1 MGVSIL
7 RKPIVAIIG
16 RINVGKSTLFNR
28 ITKKRTAIVENEPGI
43 TRDRIYAECEWK
55 GQQFTLVDTGGVD
68 FLIREEMQKKIA
80 VQTELA
86 IEEADLII
94 LLVDIKEGINP
105 DDFKVAKVIREKGK
119 PNILVANKGDVR
131 GSELKLYEFYELGF
145 GEPYIVSA
153 EHGLNV
159 DDLLDRIA
167 SSISKVKVEPEEE
180 EDTIKVSIIGKP
192 NVGKSSLLN
201 RILGEDRIIV
211 SQQPG
216 TTRDAIEIIFKHD
229 SLKLIFIDTA
239 GLRDKAKPKEDV
251 EYYSTLRTFE
261 AVNNSDIVLLILDST
276 QGVSMQ
282 DKKIANYIKKER
294 KACIVILNKFD
305 LIKSNIDKKLF
316 IDEIRYELAFLKKS
330 PIIITSAITGYNINK
345 IISKIKEVALQY
357 SKNIPTSVFN
367 TFIREVISKNPP
379 KYVRGNTLKIRYA
392 TQTGIKPP
400 KFLLFVNNPKLMY
413 TSYHR
418 YLENNIYEAFGFEG
432 SPVVINLAKKKG
444 EREIK

>member
-1 MGVSIL
+1 MK
-7 RKPIVAIIG
+7 KPIVAIIG

-28 ITKKRTAIVENEPGI
+28 ITRKRTAIVENEPGI

-55 GQQFTLVDTGGVD
+55 GKQFTLVDTGGVD
-68 FLIREEMQKKIA
+68 FIKREEMQKKIT

-86 IEEADLII
+86 IEKADLII

-105 DDFKVAKVIREKGK
+105 DDFKVAKAIREKNK
-119 PNILVANKGDVR
+119 PSILVANKGDVR

-145 GEPYIVSA
+145 GDPYIISA

-159 DDLLDRIA
+159 DDLLDRIV
-167 SSISKVKVEPEEE
+167 SGISEVKVEPEEE
-180 EDTIKVSIIGKP
+180 EDIIKVSILGKP

-211 SQQPG
+211 SEHPG

-251 EYYSTLRTFE
+251 EYYSSLRTFE
-261 AVNNSDIVLLILDST
+261 AVRNSDIALLILDST

-282 DKKIANYIKKER
+282 DKKIANYIQKER
-294 KACIVILNKFD
+294 KACIIILNKFD
-305 LIKSNIDKKLF
+305 LIKDNIDRKLF
-316 IDEIRYELAFLKKS
+316 IDEIRYELSFLKNS
-330 PIIITSAITGYNINK
+330 PIVMTSALTGYNINK
-345 IISKIKEVALQY
+345 IIAKIKEVALQY
-357 SKNIPTSVFN
+357 SKQIPTSVLN
-367 TFIREVISKNPP
+367 AFIREVVSKNPP

-413 TSYHR
+413 DSYYR
-418 YLENNIYEAFGFEG
+418 YLENKIYEDFGLEG
-432 SPVVINLAKKKG
+432 SPVVINLAKKKE
-444 EREIK
+444 ER

>member
-1 MGVSIL
+1 L
-7 RKPIVAIIG
+7 KKPIVAIIG

-28 ITKKRTAIVENEPGI
+28 ITRKRTAIVENEPGI

-55 GQQFTLVDTGGVD
+55 GKQFTLVDTGGVD
-68 FLIREEMQKKIA
+68 FIKREEMQKKIT

-105 DDFKVAKVIREKGK
+105 DDFKVAKAIREKNK
-119 PNILVANKGDVR
+119 PSILVANKGDVR

-145 GEPYIVSA
+145 GDPYIISA

-159 DDLLDRIA
+159 DDLLDRIV
-167 SSISKVKVEPEEE
+167 SRISEVKVEPEEE
-180 EDTIKVSIIGKP
+180 EDIIKVSILGKP

-211 SQQPG
+211 SEHPG

-239 GLRDKAKPKEDV
+239 GLRHKAKPKEDV
-251 EYYSTLRTFE
+251 EYYSSLRTFE
-261 AVNNSDIVLLILDST
+261 AVCNSDIALLILDST

-282 DKKIANYIKKER
+282 DKKIANYIQKER
-294 KACIVILNKFD
+294 KACIIILNKFD
-305 LIKSNIDKKLF
+305 LIKDNIDRKLF
-316 IDEIRYELAFLKKS
+316 IDEIRYELSFLKNS
-330 PIIITSAITGYNINK
+330 PIVMTSALTGYNINK
-345 IISKIKEVALQY
+345 IIAKIKEVALQY
-357 SKNIPTSVFN
+357 SKQIPTSVLN
-367 TFIREVISKNPP
+367 AFIREVVSKNPP

-413 TSYHR
+413 DSYYR
-418 YLENNIYEAFGFEG
+418 YLENKIYEDFGLEG
-432 SPVVINLAKKKG
+432 SPVVINLAKKKE
-444 EREIK
+444 ERNTV

>member
-1 MGVSIL
+1 M

-28 ITKKRTAIVENEPGI
+28 ITRKRTAIVENEPGI

-55 GQQFTLVDTGGVD
+55 GKQFTLVDTGGVD
-68 FLIREEMQKKIA
+68 FVKREEMQKKIT

-86 IEEADLII
+86 IAEADLII

-105 DDFKVAKVIREKGK
+105 DDFKVAKAIREKNK
-119 PNILVANKGDVR
+119 PSILVANKGDVR

-145 GEPYIVSA
+145 GDPYIVSA

-159 DDLLDRIA
+159 DDLLDKIV
-167 SSISKVKVEPEEE
+167 SCISEIKIEPEEE
-180 EDTIKVSIIGKP
+180 EEIIKASIIGKP

-211 SQQPG
+211 SEQPG

-239 GLRDKAKPKEDV
+239 GLRGKAKPKEDV

-261 AVNNSDIVLLILDST
+261 AVHNSDIVLLILDAT

-282 DKKIANYIKKER
+282 DKKIANYIQDER
-294 KACIVILNKFD
+294 KACIIILNKFD
-305 LIKSNIDKKLF
+305 LINDNIDKKLF
-316 IDEIRYELAFLKKS
+316 IDEIRYELSFIKNS
-330 PIIITSAITGYNINK
+330 PVIMTSAITGYNIGK
-345 IISKIKEVALQY
+345 IISKIKEVALEY
-357 SKNIPTSVFN
+357 SKQIPTSALNAFM
-367 TFIREVISKNPP
+367 REVISKNQP
-379 KYVRGNTLKIRYA
+379 KYVRGNTLKIKYI
-392 TQTGIKPP
+392 TQTGVKPP
-400 KFLLFVNNPKLMY
+400 RFLLFVNNPKLMY

-418 YLENNIYEAFGFEG
+418 YLENKFYETFGFEG
-432 SPVVINLAKKKG
+432 SPVVINLAKKKEG
-444 EREIK
+444 RETV

>member
-1 MGVSIL
+1 M
-7 RKPIVAIIG
+7 
-16 RINVGKSTLFNR
+16 
-28 ITKKRTAIVENEPGI
+28 ENEPGI

-55 GQQFTLVDTGGVD
+55 GKQFTLVDTGGVD
-68 FLIREEMQKKIA
+68 FIKREEMQKKIT

-105 DDFKVAKVIREKGK
+105 DDFKVAKAIREKNK
-119 PNILVANKGDVR
+119 PSILVANKGDVR

-145 GEPYIVSA
+145 GDPYIISA

-159 DDLLDRIA
+159 DDLLDRIV
-167 SSISKVKVEPEEE
+167 SRISEVKVEPEEE
-180 EDTIKVSIIGKP
+180 EEDIIKVSILGKP

-211 SQQPG
+211 SEHPG

-239 GLRDKAKPKEDV
+239 GLRHKAKPKEDV
-251 EYYSTLRTFE
+251 EYYSSLRTFE
-261 AVNNSDIVLLILDST
+261 AVCNSDIALLILDST

-282 DKKIANYIKKER
+282 DKKIANYIQKER
-294 KACIVILNKFD
+294 KACIIILNKFD
-305 LIKSNIDKKLF
+305 LIKDNIDRKLF
-316 IDEIRYELAFLKKS
+316 IDEIRYELSFLKNS
-330 PIIITSAITGYNINK
+330 PIVMTSALTGYNINK
-345 IISKIKEVALQY
+345 IIAKIKEVALQY
-357 SKNIPTSVFN
+357 SKQIPTSVLN
-367 TFIREVISKNPP
+367 AFIREVVSKNPP

-413 TSYHR
+413 DSYYR
-418 YLENNIYEAFGFEG
+418 YLENKIYEDFGLEG
-432 SPVVINLAKKKG
+432 SPVVINLAKKKE
-444 EREIK
+444 ERKTV

>member
-1 MGVSIL
+1 L

-55 GQQFTLVDTGGVD
+55 GKQFTLVDTGGVD
-68 FLIREEMQKKIA
+68 FIKREEMQEKITA
-80 VQTELA
+80 QTGLA

-105 DDFKVAKVIREKGK
+105 DDFKVAKAIREKNK
-119 PNILVANKGDVR
+119 PSILVANKGDVR

-145 GEPYIVSA
+145 GDPYIVSA

-159 DDLLDRIA
+159 DDLLDKI
-167 SSISKVKVEPEEE
+167 ISDISEVKIEPEEE
-180 EDTIKVSIIGKP
+180 DIIKVSIIGKP

-211 SQQPG
+211 SEQPG
-216 TTRDAIEIIFKHD
+216 TTRDAIEIMFKHN

-239 GLRDKAKPKEDV
+239 GLRGKAKPKEDV

-261 AVNNSDIVLLILDST
+261 AVHNSDIVLLILDAT

-282 DKKIANYIKKER
+282 DKKIANYIQKER
-294 KACIVILNKFD
+294 KACIIILNKFD
-305 LIKSNIDKKLF
+305 LINHNIDKKLF
-316 IDEIRYELAFLKKS
+316 IDEIRYELSFIKNS
-330 PIIITSAITGYNINK
+330 PVIMTSAITGYNIGK
-345 IISKIKEVALQY
+345 IISKIKEVALEY
-357 SKNIPTSVFN
+357 SKQIPTSALNAFM
-367 TFIREVISKNPP
+367 REVIFKNQP
-379 KYVRGNTLKIRYA
+379 KYVRGNTLKIKYI
-392 TQTGIKPP
+392 TQTGVKPP
-400 KFLLFVNNPKLMY
+400 RFLLFVNNPKLMY

-418 YLENNIYEAFGFEG
+418 YLENKFYETFGFEG
-432 SPVVINLAKKKG
+432 SPVVINLAKKRE
-444 EREIK
+444 EREV